1 MRIKSAVDRWFAAL
15 IWATAAVLVGS
26 ILAVPG
32 DGRLLAA
39 LAIAPILAFLA
50 WICMG
55 TYYELR
61 EDHLL
66 CRSGPFRE
74 RIPYAN
80 IRSLRLRQN
89 LLSSMA
95 LSRQRIEIRQHG
107 KGYILGTTLISPE
120 ERECF
125 LEELRKL
132 CPNLE

>member
-39 LAIAPILAFLA
+39 LAIAPIIGFLA
-50 WICMG
+50 WVCFG

-61 EDHLL
+61 DDHLL

-80 IRSLRLRQN
+80 IRSLRLTQN

-95 LSRQRIEIRQHG
+95 LSRQRIDIRQHG

-120 ERECF
+120 EREWF
-125 LEELRKL
+125 LEELRKR